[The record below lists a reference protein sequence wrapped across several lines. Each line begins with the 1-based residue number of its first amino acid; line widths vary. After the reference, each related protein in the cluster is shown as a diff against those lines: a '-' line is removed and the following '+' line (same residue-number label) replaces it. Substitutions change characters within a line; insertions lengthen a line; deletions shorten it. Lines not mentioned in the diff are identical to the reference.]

1 MFLKNSFIFY
11 MREKKKK
18 KRLRF
23 FNEAVEYIDKFDTI
37 DMNIEDNTVPLEL
50 RDYSSNFLRNE
61 MLNELNNLRNIIK
74 NNPDLKLK
82 ALTKAEK
89 QIFQN
94 FIKFYSK
101 CPICGNLNHF
111 FNLKRVYFD
120 DDKKLLIKEL
130 IRLMTLNNRK
140 IKKYKLQLGVPCCNC
155 YKNFYE
161 E

>member
-1 MFLKNSFIFY
+1 

-18 KRLRF
+18 KPLRF

-37 DMNIEDNTVPLEL
+37 DMLIEDNTVPLEL
-50 RDYSSNFLRNE
+50 KDYSSNFLRNE
-61 MLNELNNLRNIIK
+61 MLDELNNLRNIIK

-89 QIFQN
+89 QTFQN

-120 DDKKLLIKEL
+120 DDKKFLIKEL

-140 IKKYKLQLGVPCCNC
+140 IQKYKLQLGVPCCNC
-155 YKNFYE
+155 YKNFYDE
-161 E
+161 

>member
-1 MFLKNSFIFY
+1 

-18 KRLRF
+18 KPLRF

-37 DMNIEDNTVPLEL
+37 DMLIEDNTVPLEL
-50 RDYSSNFLRNE
+50 KDYSSNFLRNE
-61 MLNELNNLRNIIK
+61 MLDELNNLRNIIK

-89 QIFQN
+89 QTFQN

-111 FNLKRVYFD
+111 FNLKRVFFD

-140 IKKYKLQLGVPCCNC
+140 IQKYKLQLGVPCCNC
-155 YKNFYE
+155 YKNFYDE
-161 E
+161 